1 MKQSTLF
8 FGFTANF
15 NVLTVKQLIV
25 ILILCIQ
32 TPLAIGQKFPVS
44 AIPDSLKE
52 NADVVIR
59 IEEQSYEI
67 NSAGHAI
74 SHEHHVY
81 TILNEKGEYYATYKT
96 GYNN

>member
-1 MKQSTLF
+1 MRRPTLF
-8 FGFTANF
+8 FGIIANL
-15 NVLTVKQLIV
+15 NVLNVKQLIV

-32 TPLAIGQKFPVS
+32 TPLALSQKFPVS

-59 IEEQSYEI
+59 LEEQSYEI

-74 SHEHHVY
+74 SHEQ
-81 TILNEKGEYYATYKT
+81 IRNYK
-96 GYNN
+96 